1 MEKKGKILIVDD
13 NEDVLLSLNMLL
25 KPYVEGIRVINTP
38 ERIIGMMDSFM
49 PDVIMLDMNFHRD
62 AISGEEGYEWLKKIL
77 AHNPK
82 SVVLFITAY
91 VDTEKAVRA
100 IKAGAIDF
108 IPKPWDRNKLLDTV
122 KSAVEL
128 SRERNLDSSDSQEE
142 ESELKLNMNQCSD
155 SKSVVSSQDV
165 FAGMIG
171 ECPAM
176 RELKTQM
183 MRVAATDANVLITG
197 ENGTG
202 KDVVAHALHQLSG
215 RARKPFVNI
224 DLGCIPENLFESELF
239 GYEKGAF
246 TDARNA
252 KEGRI
257 ETADGGTLFL
267 DEIGNLNLPM
277 QQKLL
282 TVIEKRET
290 QRIGSN
296 KVSRV
301 DVNIDLGCIPENLFE
316 SELFGYEKGAFTD
329 AKNAKEGRI
338 ETADGGTLFLDEIG
352 NLNLPMQQK
361 LLTVIEKRETQRI
374 GSNKVSRV
382 DVRILAATNAHL
394 REKVGEGTFRQD
406 LFYRLNTIELHLPPL
421 RERGED
427 IVLLAEYFLK
437 IYSGK
442 YSVGDVVLG
451 TSAKQKLLKHTWPG
465 NVRELQHCIER
476 AIVLN
481 DKTELAAEDIRL
493 EDSVVALG
501 SSSSDSSSSSS
512 SGSIKV
518 DSLNLQ
524 TLERE
529 AIKRAISLSNGN
541 LTQAAEL
548 LGITRFALYRKIDK
562 LGV

>member
-1 MEKKGKILIVDD
+1 MMAMEKKGKILIVDD

-38 ERIIGMMDSFM
+38 ERIIGMMDSFR

-62 AISGEEGYEWLKKIL
+62 AISGEEGYEWLEKIL

-128 SRERNLDSSDSQEE
+128 SRERNLDSSD
-142 ESELKLNMNQCSD
+142 L
-155 SKSVVSSQDV
+155 
-165 FAGMIG
+165 IG

-176 RELKTQM
+176 KELKAQM

-202 KDVVAHALHQLSG
+202 KDVVAHALHQLSD
-215 RARKPFVNI
+215 RARKPF
-224 DLGCIPENLFESELF
+224 
-239 GYEKGAF
+239 
-246 TDARNA
+246 
-252 KEGRI
+252 
-257 ETADGGTLFL
+257 
-267 DEIGNLNLPM
+267 
-277 QQKLL
+277 
-282 TVIEKRET
+282 
-290 QRIGSN
+290 
-296 KVSRV
+296 
-301 DVNIDLGCIPENLFE
+301 VNIDLGCIPENLFE

-421 RERGED
+421 RDRGED

-442 YSVGDVVLG
+442 YSVGDVRLG
-451 TSAKQKLLKHTWPG
+451 ASAKQKLLKHTWPG

-476 AIVLN
+476 AIVLG
-481 DKTELAAEDIRL
+481 DKMELAAEDIRL
-493 EDSVVALG
+493 EDSVVASG
-501 SSSSDSSSSSS
+501 TS

>member
-1 MEKKGKILIVDD
+1 MMAMEKKGKILIVDD

-62 AISGEEGYEWLKKIL
+62 AISGEEGYEWLEKIL

-128 SRERNLDSSDSQEE
+128 SRERNLDSSDLQEK
-142 ESELKLNMNQCSD
+142 ESEQNLCSS
-155 SKSVVSSQDV
+155 SKSIVSSEDV
-165 FAGMIG
+165 FARMIG

-176 RELKTQM
+176 QELKAQM

-296 KVSRV
+296 KVSH
-301 DVNIDLGCIPENLFE
+301 
-316 SELFGYEKGAFTD
+316 
-329 AKNAKEGRI
+329 
-338 ETADGGTLFLDEIG
+338 
-352 NLNLPMQQK
+352 
-361 LLTVIEKRETQRI
+361 
-374 GSNKVSRV
+374 V

-442 YSVGDVVLG
+442 YSVGDVRLG
-451 TSAKQKLLKHTWPG
+451 ASAKQKLLKHSWSG

-476 AIVLN
+476 AIVLG

-493 EDSVVALG
+493 EDSVVVSGA
-501 SSSSDSSSSSS
+501 SSVN
-512 SGSIKV
+512 I

>member
-1 MEKKGKILIVDD
+1 MMAMEKKGKILIVDD

-128 SRERNLDSSDSQEE
+128 SRERNLDSSD
-142 ESELKLNMNQCSD
+142 L
-155 SKSVVSSQDV
+155 
-165 FAGMIG
+165 IG

-176 RELKTQM
+176 KELKAQM

-202 KDVVAHALHQLSG
+202 KDVVAHALHQLSD
-215 RARKPFVNI
+215 RARKPF
-224 DLGCIPENLFESELF
+224 
-239 GYEKGAF
+239 
-246 TDARNA
+246 
-252 KEGRI
+252 
-257 ETADGGTLFL
+257 
-267 DEIGNLNLPM
+267 
-277 QQKLL
+277 
-282 TVIEKRET
+282 
-290 QRIGSN
+290 
-296 KVSRV
+296 
-301 DVNIDLGCIPENLFE
+301 VNIDLGCIPENLFE

-374 GSNKVSRV
+374 GSNKVSYV

-421 RERGED
+421 RDRGED

-442 YSVGDVVLG
+442 YSVGDVRLG
-451 TSAKQKLLKHTWPG
+451 ASAKQKLLKHTWPG

-476 AIVLN
+476 AIVLG

-493 EDSVVALG
+493 EDSVVASG
-501 SSSSDSSSSSS
+501 TS

>member
-38 ERIIGMMDSFM
+38 ERIIGMMDSFR

-128 SRERNLDSSDSQEE
+128 SRERKLDSSDSQEK
-142 ESELKLNMNQCSD
+142 ESEQNMYQNLNMNQSPE
-155 SKSVVSSQDV
+155 SKSIASSQDV

-176 RELKTQM
+176 KELKAQM

-202 KDVVAHALHQLSG
+202 KDVVAHALHLLSD

-296 KVSRV
+296 KVSH
-301 DVNIDLGCIPENLFE
+301 
-316 SELFGYEKGAFTD
+316 
-329 AKNAKEGRI
+329 
-338 ETADGGTLFLDEIG
+338 
-352 NLNLPMQQK
+352 
-361 LLTVIEKRETQRI
+361 
-374 GSNKVSRV
+374 V

-394 REKVGEGTFRQD
+394 CEKVGEGTFRQD

-442 YSVGDVVLG
+442 YSVGDVVLSA
-451 TSAKQKLLKHTWPG
+451 SAKQKLLKHTWPG

-476 AIVLN
+476 AIVLG

-493 EDSVVALG
+493 EDSVVASGTSASNSATG
-501 SSSSDSSSSSS
+501 SA
-512 SGSIKV
+512 SGSVNI

>member
-1 MEKKGKILIVDD
+1 MMAMEKKGKILIVDD

-62 AISGEEGYEWLKKIL
+62 AISGEEGYEWLEKIL

-128 SRERNLDSSDSQEE
+128 SRERNLDASD
-142 ESELKLNMNQCSD
+142 L
-155 SKSVVSSQDV
+155 
-165 FAGMIG
+165 IG

-176 RELKTQM
+176 QELKAQM

-202 KDVVAHALHQLSG
+202 KDVVAHALHQLSD

-296 KVSRV
+296 KVSH
-301 DVNIDLGCIPENLFE
+301 
-316 SELFGYEKGAFTD
+316 
-329 AKNAKEGRI
+329 
-338 ETADGGTLFLDEIG
+338 
-352 NLNLPMQQK
+352 
-361 LLTVIEKRETQRI
+361 
-374 GSNKVSRV
+374 V

-442 YSVGDVVLG
+442 YSVGDVRLG
-451 TSAKQKLLKHTWPG
+451 ASAKQKLLKHTWPG

-476 AIVLN
+476 AIVLG

-493 EDSVVALG
+493 EDSVVASG
-501 SSSSDSSSSSS
+501 TS

>member
-62 AISGEEGYEWLKKIL
+62 AISGEEGYEWLEKIL

-128 SRERNLDSSDSQEE
+128 SRERNLDSSD
-142 ESELKLNMNQCSD
+142 L
-155 SKSVVSSQDV
+155 
-165 FAGMIG
+165 IG

-176 RELKTQM
+176 KELKAQM

-202 KDVVAHALHQLSG
+202 KDVVAHALHLLSD

-296 KVSRV
+296 KVSY
-301 DVNIDLGCIPENLFE
+301 VN
-316 SELFGYEKGAFTD
+316 
-329 AKNAKEGRI
+329 
-338 ETADGGTLFLDEIG
+338 
-352 NLNLPMQQK
+352 
-361 LLTVIEKRETQRI
+361 
-374 GSNKVSRV
+374 
-382 DVRILAATNAHL
+382 VRILAATNANL

-442 YSVGDVVLG
+442 YSVGDVVLSA
-451 TSAKQKLLKHTWPG
+451 SAKQKLLKHIWPG

-476 AIVLN
+476 AIVLG

-493 EDSVVALG
+493 EDSVVA
-501 SSSSDSSSSSS
+501 SRTS

>member
-1 MEKKGKILIVDD
+1 MMAMEKKGKILIVDD

-128 SRERNLDSSDSQEE
+128 SRERNLDTSD
-142 ESELKLNMNQCSD
+142 L
-155 SKSVVSSQDV
+155 
-165 FAGMIG
+165 IG

-176 RELKTQM
+176 KDLKAQM

-202 KDVVAHALHQLSG
+202 KDVVAHALHQLSD

-296 KVSRV
+296 KVSH
-301 DVNIDLGCIPENLFE
+301 
-316 SELFGYEKGAFTD
+316 
-329 AKNAKEGRI
+329 
-338 ETADGGTLFLDEIG
+338 
-352 NLNLPMQQK
+352 
-361 LLTVIEKRETQRI
+361 
-374 GSNKVSRV
+374 V
-382 DVRILAATNAHL
+382 DVRILAATNANL
-394 REKVGEGTFRQD
+394 REKVGEGAFRQD

-421 RERGED
+421 HERGED

-451 TSAKQKLLKHTWPG
+451 ASAKQKLLKHTWPG

-476 AIVLN
+476 AIVLG

>member
-1 MEKKGKILIVDD
+1 MMAMEKKGKILIVDD

-62 AISGEEGYEWLKKIL
+62 AISGEEGYEWLEKIL

-122 KSAVEL
+122 KCAVEL
-128 SRERNLDSSDSQEE
+128 SRERNLDSSD
-142 ESELKLNMNQCSD
+142 L
-155 SKSVVSSQDV
+155 
-165 FAGMIG
+165 IG

-176 RELKTQM
+176 KELKAQM

-202 KDVVAHALHQLSG
+202 KDVVAHALHQLSD

-301 DVNIDLGCIPENLFE
+301 DV
-316 SELFGYEKGAFTD
+316 
-329 AKNAKEGRI
+329 
-338 ETADGGTLFLDEIG
+338 
-352 NLNLPMQQK
+352 
-361 LLTVIEKRETQRI
+361 
-374 GSNKVSRV
+374 
-382 DVRILAATNAHL
+382 RILAATNANL

-442 YSVGDVVLG
+442 YSVGDVRLG
-451 TSAKQKLLKHTWPG
+451 ASAKQKLLKHTWPG

-476 AIVLN
+476 AIVLG

-493 EDSVVALG
+493 EDSVVVSGASSSDSVSG
-501 SSSSDSSSSSS
+501 SSSSSVN
-512 SGSIKV
+512 I

>member
-1 MEKKGKILIVDD
+1 MMAMEKKGKILIVDD

-62 AISGEEGYEWLKKIL
+62 AISGEEGYEWLEKIL

-128 SRERNLDSSDSQEE
+128 SRERNLDSSD
-142 ESELKLNMNQCSD
+142 L
-155 SKSVVSSQDV
+155 
-165 FAGMIG
+165 IG

-176 RELKTQM
+176 KELKAQM

-202 KDVVAHALHQLSG
+202 KDVVAHALHQLSD
-215 RARKPFVNI
+215 RARKPF
-224 DLGCIPENLFESELF
+224 
-239 GYEKGAF
+239 
-246 TDARNA
+246 
-252 KEGRI
+252 
-257 ETADGGTLFL
+257 
-267 DEIGNLNLPM
+267 
-277 QQKLL
+277 
-282 TVIEKRET
+282 
-290 QRIGSN
+290 
-296 KVSRV
+296 
-301 DVNIDLGCIPENLFE
+301 VNIDLGCIPENLFE

-374 GSNKVSRV
+374 GSNKVSHV
-382 DVRILAATNAHL
+382 DVRILAATNANL
-394 REKVGEGTFRQD
+394 REKVGEGAFRQD

-421 RERGED
+421 RDRGED

-442 YSVGDVVLG
+442 YSVGDVRLG
-451 TSAKQKLLKHTWPG
+451 ASGKQKLLKHTWPG

-476 AIVLN
+476 AIVLG

-493 EDSVVALG
+493 EDSVVASG
-501 SSSSDSSSSSS
+501 TS

>member
-1 MEKKGKILIVDD
+1 MAIEKKGKILIVDD

-62 AISGEEGYEWLKKIL
+62 AISGEEGYEWLEKIL

-128 SRERNLDSSDSQEE
+128 SRERNLDSSDLQEK
-142 ESELKLNMNQCSD
+142 ESEQNLCSS
-155 SKSVVSSQDV
+155 SKSIVSSEDV
-165 FAGMIG
+165 FARMIG

-176 RELKTQM
+176 KNLKVQM

-202 KDVVAHALHQLSG
+202 KDVVAHALHQLSD
-215 RARKPFVNI
+215 RARKPF
-224 DLGCIPENLFESELF
+224 
-239 GYEKGAF
+239 
-246 TDARNA
+246 
-252 KEGRI
+252 
-257 ETADGGTLFL
+257 
-267 DEIGNLNLPM
+267 
-277 QQKLL
+277 
-282 TVIEKRET
+282 
-290 QRIGSN
+290 
-296 KVSRV
+296 
-301 DVNIDLGCIPENLFE
+301 VNIDLGCIPENLFE

-374 GSNKVSRV
+374 GSNKVSQV

-394 REKVGEGTFRQD
+394 REKVSEGAFRQD

-442 YSVGDVVLG
+442 YSVGDVRLG
-451 TSAKQKLLKHTWPG
+451 ASAKQKLLKHNWPG

-476 AIVLN
+476 AIVLG
-481 DKTELAAEDIRL
+481 DKTELAADDIRL
-493 EDSVVALG
+493 EDSVVVSGA
-501 SSSSDSSSSSS
+501 SSSDSSSSSVN
-512 SGSIKV
+512 I

>member
-1 MEKKGKILIVDD
+1 MMAMEKKGKILIVDD

-62 AISGEEGYEWLKKIL
+62 AISGEEGYEWLEKIL

-128 SRERNLDSSDSQEE
+128 SRERNLDSSD
-142 ESELKLNMNQCSD
+142 L
-155 SKSVVSSQDV
+155 
-165 FAGMIG
+165 IG

-176 RELKTQM
+176 KELKAQM

-202 KDVVAHALHQLSG
+202 KDVVAHALHQLSD

-296 KVSRV
+296 KVSH
-301 DVNIDLGCIPENLFE
+301 
-316 SELFGYEKGAFTD
+316 
-329 AKNAKEGRI
+329 
-338 ETADGGTLFLDEIG
+338 
-352 NLNLPMQQK
+352 
-361 LLTVIEKRETQRI
+361 
-374 GSNKVSRV
+374 V
-382 DVRILAATNAHL
+382 DVRILAATNANL
-394 REKVGEGTFRQD
+394 REKVGEGAFRQD

-421 RERGED
+421 RDRGED

-442 YSVGDVVLG
+442 YSVDDVRLG
-451 TSAKQKLLKHTWPG
+451 ASAKQKLLKHTWPG

-476 AIVLN
+476 AIVLG

-493 EDSVVALG
+493 EESMVVSGTSALDSV
-501 SSSSDSSSSSS
+501 SDSSLSSS

>member
-1 MEKKGKILIVDD
+1 MEKNGKILIVDD

-128 SRERNLDSSDSQEE
+128 SRERKLDSSDSQEK
-142 ESELKLNMNQCSD
+142 ESEQNMYQNLNMNQCSE
-155 SKSVVSSQDV
+155 SKSIASSEDV
-165 FAGMIG
+165 FARMIG

-176 RELKTQM
+176 KELKAQM

-202 KDVVAHALHQLSG
+202 KDVVAHALHLLSD

-296 KVSRV
+296 KVSY
-301 DVNIDLGCIPENLFE
+301 VN
-316 SELFGYEKGAFTD
+316 
-329 AKNAKEGRI
+329 
-338 ETADGGTLFLDEIG
+338 
-352 NLNLPMQQK
+352 
-361 LLTVIEKRETQRI
+361 
-374 GSNKVSRV
+374 
-382 DVRILAATNAHL
+382 VRILAATNANL

-406 LFYRLNTIELHLPPL
+406 LF
-421 RERGED
+421 
-427 IVLLAEYFLK
+427 
-437 IYSGK
+437 
-442 YSVGDVVLG
+442 
-451 TSAKQKLLKHTWPG
+451 
-465 NVRELQHCIER
+465 
-476 AIVLN
+476 
-481 DKTELAAEDIRL
+481 
-493 EDSVVALG
+493 
-501 SSSSDSSSSSS
+501 
-512 SGSIKV
+512 
-518 DSLNLQ
+518 
-524 TLERE
+524 
-529 AIKRAISLSNGN
+529 
-541 LTQAAEL
+541 
-548 LGITRFALYRKIDK
+548 
-562 LGV
+562 

>member
-1 MEKKGKILIVDD
+1 MAIEKKGKILIVDD

-38 ERIIGMMDSFM
+38 ERIIGMMDSFR

-62 AISGEEGYEWLKKIL
+62 AISGEEGYEWLEKIL

-128 SRERNLDSSDSQEE
+128 SWERNLDSSDLHEK
-142 ESELKLNMNQCSD
+142 ESELNLNMNQSSE
-155 SKSVVSSQDV
+155 SKSIASSEDV
-165 FAGMIG
+165 FARMIG
-171 ECPAM
+171 ECPVM
-176 RELKTQM
+176 QELKAQM

-202 KDVVAHALHQLSG
+202 KDVVADALHQLSD

-282 TVIEKRET
+282 
-290 QRIGSN
+290 
-296 KVSRV
+296 
-301 DVNIDLGCIPENLFE
+301 
-316 SELFGYEKGAFTD
+316 A
-329 AKNAKEGRI
+329 
-338 ETADGGTLFLDEIG
+338 
-352 NLNLPMQQK
+352 
-361 LLTVIEKRETQRI
+361 VIEKRETQRI

-442 YSVGDVVLG
+442 YSVGDVRLG
-451 TSAKQKLLKHTWPG
+451 ASAKQKLLKHTWPG

-476 AIVLN
+476 AIVLS

-524 TLERE
+524 SLERE

>member
-1 MEKKGKILIVDD
+1 MMAMEKKGKILIVDD

-62 AISGEEGYEWLKKIL
+62 AISGEEGYEWLEKIL

-128 SRERNLDSSDSQEE
+128 SRERNLDSSD
-142 ESELKLNMNQCSD
+142 L
-155 SKSVVSSQDV
+155 
-165 FAGMIG
+165 IG

-176 RELKTQM
+176 QELKAQM

-202 KDVVAHALHQLSG
+202 KDVVAHALHQLSD
-215 RARKPFVNI
+215 RARKPF
-224 DLGCIPENLFESELF
+224 
-239 GYEKGAF
+239 
-246 TDARNA
+246 
-252 KEGRI
+252 
-257 ETADGGTLFL
+257 
-267 DEIGNLNLPM
+267 
-277 QQKLL
+277 
-282 TVIEKRET
+282 
-290 QRIGSN
+290 
-296 KVSRV
+296 
-301 DVNIDLGCIPENLFE
+301 VNIDLGCIPENLFE

-361 LLTVIEKRETQRI
+361 LLTVIEKHETQRI
-374 GSNKVSRV
+374 GSNKVSYV
-382 DVRILAATNAHL
+382 NVRILAATNANL
-394 REKVGEGTFRQD
+394 REKVGDGAFRQD

-421 RERGED
+421 RDRGED

-451 TSAKQKLLKHTWPG
+451 ASAKQKLLKHTWPG

-476 AIVLN
+476 VIVLG

-501 SSSSDSSSSSS
+501 TSASDSVSASVN
-512 SGSIKV
+512 I

>member
-1 MEKKGKILIVDD
+1 MMAMEKKGKILIVDD

-38 ERIIGMMDSFM
+38 ERIIGMMNSFM

-62 AISGEEGYEWLKKIL
+62 AISGEEGYEWLEKIL

-128 SRERNLDSSDSQEE
+128 SRERNLDSSD
-142 ESELKLNMNQCSD
+142 L
-155 SKSVVSSQDV
+155 
-165 FAGMIG
+165 IG

-176 RELKTQM
+176 KELKAQM

-202 KDVVAHALHQLSG
+202 KDVVAHALHLLSD

-296 KVSRV
+296 KVSH
-301 DVNIDLGCIPENLFE
+301 
-316 SELFGYEKGAFTD
+316 
-329 AKNAKEGRI
+329 
-338 ETADGGTLFLDEIG
+338 
-352 NLNLPMQQK
+352 
-361 LLTVIEKRETQRI
+361 
-374 GSNKVSRV
+374 V
-382 DVRILAATNAHL
+382 DVRILAATNANL
-394 REKVGEGTFRQD
+394 REKVGEGAFRQD

-421 RERGED
+421 RDRGED

-442 YSVGDVVLG
+442 YSVDDVRLG
-451 TSAKQKLLKHTWPG
+451 ASAKQKLLKHTWPG

-476 AIVLN
+476 AIVLG

-493 EDSVVALG
+493 EDSVVASGTSASNSATG
-501 SSSSDSSSSSS
+501 SA
-512 SGSIKV
+512 SGSVNI

-562 LGV
+562 LGI

>member
-1 MEKKGKILIVDD
+1 MMAMEKKGKILIVDD

-62 AISGEEGYEWLKKIL
+62 AISGEEGYEWLEKIL

-128 SRERNLDSSDSQEE
+128 SRERNLDSSD
-142 ESELKLNMNQCSD
+142 L
-155 SKSVVSSQDV
+155 
-165 FAGMIG
+165 IG

-176 RELKTQM
+176 KELKAQM

-202 KDVVAHALHQLSG
+202 KDVVAHALHQLSD
-215 RARKPFVNI
+215 RARKPF
-224 DLGCIPENLFESELF
+224 
-239 GYEKGAF
+239 
-246 TDARNA
+246 
-252 KEGRI
+252 
-257 ETADGGTLFL
+257 
-267 DEIGNLNLPM
+267 
-277 QQKLL
+277 
-282 TVIEKRET
+282 
-290 QRIGSN
+290 
-296 KVSRV
+296 
-301 DVNIDLGCIPENLFE
+301 VNIDLGCIPENLFE

-374 GSNKVSRV
+374 GSNKVSHV
-382 DVRILAATNAHL
+382 DVRILAATNANL
-394 REKVGEGTFRQD
+394 REKVGEGAFRQD

-442 YSVGDVVLG
+442 YSVGDVRLG
-451 TSAKQKLLKHTWPG
+451 ASAKQKLLKHTWPG

-476 AIVLN
+476 AIVLS

-501 SSSSDSSSSSS
+501 SSSSDSVSASVN
-512 SGSIKV
+512 I

>member
-1 MEKKGKILIVDD
+1 MMAMEKKGKILIVDD

-128 SRERNLDSSDSQEE
+128 SRERNLDSSD
-142 ESELKLNMNQCSD
+142 L
-155 SKSVVSSQDV
+155 
-165 FAGMIG
+165 IG

-176 RELKTQM
+176 KELKAQM

-202 KDVVAHALHQLSG
+202 KDVVAHALHQLSD
-215 RARKPFVNI
+215 RARKPF
-224 DLGCIPENLFESELF
+224 
-239 GYEKGAF
+239 
-246 TDARNA
+246 
-252 KEGRI
+252 
-257 ETADGGTLFL
+257 
-267 DEIGNLNLPM
+267 
-277 QQKLL
+277 
-282 TVIEKRET
+282 
-290 QRIGSN
+290 
-296 KVSRV
+296 
-301 DVNIDLGCIPENLFE
+301 VNIDLGCIPENLFE

-374 GSNKVSRV
+374 GSNKVSHV
-382 DVRILAATNAHL
+382 DVRILAATNANL
-394 REKVGEGTFRQD
+394 REKVGEGAFRQD

-421 RERGED
+421 RDRGED

-437 IYSGK
+437 TYSGK

-451 TSAKQKLLKHTWPG
+451 ASAKQKLLKHTWPG

-476 AIVLN
+476 AIVLG

-493 EDSVVALG
+493 EDSVVASG
-501 SSSSDSSSSSS
+501 TS

>member
-1 MEKKGKILIVDD
+1 MMAMEKKGKILIVDD

-62 AISGEEGYEWLKKIL
+62 AISGEEGYEWLEKIL

-128 SRERNLDSSDSQEE
+128 SRERNLDSSD
-142 ESELKLNMNQCSD
+142 L
-155 SKSVVSSQDV
+155 
-165 FAGMIG
+165 IG

-176 RELKTQM
+176 KELKAQM

-202 KDVVAHALHQLSG
+202 KDVVAHALHQLSD

-296 KVSRV
+296 KVSH
-301 DVNIDLGCIPENLFE
+301 
-316 SELFGYEKGAFTD
+316 
-329 AKNAKEGRI
+329 
-338 ETADGGTLFLDEIG
+338 
-352 NLNLPMQQK
+352 
-361 LLTVIEKRETQRI
+361 
-374 GSNKVSRV
+374 V
-382 DVRILAATNAHL
+382 DVRILAATNANL
-394 REKVGEGTFRQD
+394 REKVGEGAFRQD

-421 RERGED
+421 RDRGED

-451 TSAKQKLLKHTWPG
+451 ASAKQKLLKHTWPG

-476 AIVLN
+476 AIVLG

-493 EDSVVALG
+493 EDSMVVSGTSALD
-501 SSSSDSSSSSS
+501 SVSDFSLSSS

>member
-1 MEKKGKILIVDD
+1 MAIEKKGKILIVDD

-38 ERIIGMMDSFM
+38 ERIIGMMDSFR
-49 PDVIMLDMNFHRD
+49 PDVIMLDMNFYRD
-62 AISGEEGYEWLKKIL
+62 AISGEEGYEWLEKIL

-128 SRERNLDSSDSQEE
+128 SWERNLDSSDLHEK
-142 ESELKLNMNQCSD
+142 ESELNLNMNQSSE
-155 SKSVVSSQDV
+155 SKSIASSEDV
-165 FAGMIG
+165 FARMIG
-171 ECPAM
+171 ECPVM
-176 RELKTQM
+176 QELKAQM

-202 KDVVAHALHQLSG
+202 KDVVADALHQLSD

-301 DVNIDLGCIPENLFE
+301 DV
-316 SELFGYEKGAFTD
+316 
-329 AKNAKEGRI
+329 
-338 ETADGGTLFLDEIG
+338 
-352 NLNLPMQQK
+352 
-361 LLTVIEKRETQRI
+361 
-374 GSNKVSRV
+374 
-382 DVRILAATNAHL
+382 RILAATNANL
-394 REKVGEGTFRQD
+394 RDKVGEGTFRQD

-421 RERGED
+421 RDRGED

-442 YSVGDVVLG
+442 YSVGDVRLG
-451 TSAKQKLLKHTWPG
+451 ASAKQKLLKHTWPG

-476 AIVLN
+476 AIVLG

-493 EDSVVALG
+493 EDSVVVSAA
-501 SSSSDSSSSSS
+501 SSSDSSSSSVN
-512 SGSIKV
+512 I

-562 LGV
+562 LGI

>member
-1 MEKKGKILIVDD
+1 MMAMEKKGKILIVDD

-62 AISGEEGYEWLKKIL
+62 AISGEEGYEWLEKIL

-128 SRERNLDSSDSQEE
+128 SRERNLDSSDLQEN
-142 ESELKLNMNQCSD
+142 ESEQNQCSS
-155 SKSVVSSQDV
+155 SKSIVSSEDV
-165 FAGMIG
+165 FARMIG

-176 RELKTQM
+176 KKLKAQM

-202 KDVVAHALHQLSG
+202 KDVVAHALHQLSD
-215 RARKPFVNI
+215 RARKPF
-224 DLGCIPENLFESELF
+224 
-239 GYEKGAF
+239 
-246 TDARNA
+246 
-252 KEGRI
+252 
-257 ETADGGTLFL
+257 
-267 DEIGNLNLPM
+267 
-277 QQKLL
+277 
-282 TVIEKRET
+282 
-290 QRIGSN
+290 
-296 KVSRV
+296 
-301 DVNIDLGCIPENLFE
+301 VNIDLGCIPENLFE

-374 GSNKVSRV
+374 GSNKVSQV

-394 REKVGEGTFRQD
+394 REKVSEGAFRQD

-442 YSVGDVVLG
+442 YSVGDVRLG
-451 TSAKQKLLKHTWPG
+451 ASAKQKLLKHNWPG

-476 AIVLN
+476 AIVLG

-493 EDSVVALG
+493 EDSVVVSGA
-501 SSSSDSSSSSS
+501 SSSDSSSSSS
-512 SGSIKV
+512 SSSVNI

-562 LGV
+562 LGI

>member
-1 MEKKGKILIVDD
+1 MAIEKKGKILIVDD

-62 AISGEEGYEWLKKIL
+62 AISGEEGYEWLEKIL

-128 SRERNLDSSDSQEE
+128 SRERNLDASD
-142 ESELKLNMNQCSD
+142 L
-155 SKSVVSSQDV
+155 
-165 FAGMIG
+165 IG

-176 RELKTQM
+176 QELKAQM

-202 KDVVAHALHQLSG
+202 KDVVAHALHQLSD

-282 TVIEKRET
+282 TVIEKRKT

-296 KVSRV
+296 KVSY
-301 DVNIDLGCIPENLFE
+301 VN
-316 SELFGYEKGAFTD
+316 
-329 AKNAKEGRI
+329 
-338 ETADGGTLFLDEIG
+338 
-352 NLNLPMQQK
+352 
-361 LLTVIEKRETQRI
+361 
-374 GSNKVSRV
+374 
-382 DVRILAATNAHL
+382 VRILAATNAHL

-421 RERGED
+421 RDRGED

-442 YSVGDVVLG
+442 YSVGDVRLG
-451 TSAKQKLLKHTWPG
+451 ASAKQKLLKHTWPG

-476 AIVLN
+476 AIVLG

-493 EDSVVALG
+493 EDSVVASGTSASNSATG
-501 SSSSDSSSSSS
+501 SVSASVN
-512 SGSIKV
+512 I

>member
-1 MEKKGKILIVDD
+1 MMAMEKKGKILIVDD

-62 AISGEEGYEWLKKIL
+62 VISGEEGYEWLEKIL

-128 SRERNLDSSDSQEE
+128 SRERNLDSSD
-142 ESELKLNMNQCSD
+142 L
-155 SKSVVSSQDV
+155 
-165 FAGMIG
+165 IG

-176 RELKTQM
+176 KELKAQM

-202 KDVVAHALHQLSG
+202 KDVVAHALHLLSD

-257 ETADGGTLFL
+257 EMADGGTLFL

-296 KVSRV
+296 KVSY
-301 DVNIDLGCIPENLFE
+301 VN
-316 SELFGYEKGAFTD
+316 
-329 AKNAKEGRI
+329 
-338 ETADGGTLFLDEIG
+338 
-352 NLNLPMQQK
+352 
-361 LLTVIEKRETQRI
+361 
-374 GSNKVSRV
+374 
-382 DVRILAATNAHL
+382 VRILAATNVPL

-442 YSVGDVVLG
+442 YSVGDVVLSA
-451 TSAKQKLLKHTWPG
+451 SAKQKLLKHTWPG

-476 AIVLN
+476 AIVLG
-481 DKTELAAEDIRL
+481 DKMELAAEDIRL
-493 EDSVVALG
+493 EDSVVASG
-501 SSSSDSSSSSS
+501 TS

>member
-1 MEKKGKILIVDD
+1 MMAMEKKGKILIVDD

-25 KPYVEGIRVINTP
+25 KPYVEGIRVITTP

-62 AISGEEGYEWLKKIL
+62 AISGEEGYEWLEKIL

-128 SRERNLDSSDSQEE
+128 SRERNLDSSD
-142 ESELKLNMNQCSD
+142 L
-155 SKSVVSSQDV
+155 
-165 FAGMIG
+165 IG

-176 RELKTQM
+176 KELKAQM

-202 KDVVAHALHQLSG
+202 KDVVAHALHQLSD
-215 RARKPFVNI
+215 RARKPF
-224 DLGCIPENLFESELF
+224 
-239 GYEKGAF
+239 
-246 TDARNA
+246 
-252 KEGRI
+252 
-257 ETADGGTLFL
+257 
-267 DEIGNLNLPM
+267 
-277 QQKLL
+277 
-282 TVIEKRET
+282 
-290 QRIGSN
+290 
-296 KVSRV
+296 
-301 DVNIDLGCIPENLFE
+301 VNIDLGCIPENLFE

-382 DVRILAATNAHL
+382 DVRILAATNANL
-394 REKVGEGTFRQD
+394 REKVGEGAFRQD

-451 TSAKQKLLKHTWPG
+451 ASAKQKLLKHTWPG

-476 AIVLN
+476 AIVLG

-493 EDSVVALG
+493 EDSVVVSGA
-501 SSSSDSSSSSS
+501 SSSDSSSGSSS
-512 SGSIKV
+512 SSVNI

>member
-1 MEKKGKILIVDD
+1 MAMEKNGKILIVDD

-62 AISGEEGYEWLKKIL
+62 AISGEEGYEWLEKIL

-128 SRERNLDSSDSQEE
+128 SRERNLDSSDLQEK
-142 ESELKLNMNQCSD
+142 ESEQNLCSS
-155 SKSVVSSQDV
+155 SKSIVSSEDV
-165 FAGMIG
+165 FARMIG

-176 RELKTQM
+176 KNLKVQM

-202 KDVVAHALHQLSG
+202 KDVVAHALHQLSD

-301 DVNIDLGCIPENLFE
+301 DV
-316 SELFGYEKGAFTD
+316 
-329 AKNAKEGRI
+329 
-338 ETADGGTLFLDEIG
+338 
-352 NLNLPMQQK
+352 
-361 LLTVIEKRETQRI
+361 
-374 GSNKVSRV
+374 
-382 DVRILAATNAHL
+382 RILAATNAHL

-406 LFYRLNTIELHLPPL
+406 LFYRLNTIGLHLPPL

-442 YSVGDVVLG
+442 YSVGDVRLG
-451 TSAKQKLLKHTWPG
+451 ASAKQKLLKHNWPG

-476 AIVLN
+476 AIVLG

-493 EDSVVALG
+493 EDSVVVSGA
-501 SSSSDSSSSSS
+501 SSVN
-512 SGSIKV
+512 I

-562 LGV
+562 LGI

>member
-1 MEKKGKILIVDD
+1 MMAMEKKGKILIVDD

-62 AISGEEGYEWLKKIL
+62 AISGEEGYEWLEKIL

-128 SRERNLDSSDSQEE
+128 SRERNLDASD
-142 ESELKLNMNQCSD
+142 L
-155 SKSVVSSQDV
+155 
-165 FAGMIG
+165 IG

-176 RELKTQM
+176 QELKAQM

-202 KDVVAHALHQLSG
+202 KDVVAHALHQLSD

-296 KVSRV
+296 KVSH
-301 DVNIDLGCIPENLFE
+301 
-316 SELFGYEKGAFTD
+316 
-329 AKNAKEGRI
+329 
-338 ETADGGTLFLDEIG
+338 
-352 NLNLPMQQK
+352 
-361 LLTVIEKRETQRI
+361 
-374 GSNKVSRV
+374 V
-382 DVRILAATNAHL
+382 DVRILAATNANL
-394 REKVGEGTFRQD
+394 REKVGEGAFRQD

-421 RERGED
+421 RDCGED

-442 YSVGDVVLG
+442 YSVGDVRLG
-451 TSAKQKLLKHTWPG
+451 ASAKQKLLKHTWPG

-476 AIVLN
+476 AIVLG

-493 EDSVVALG
+493 EDSVVASGTSASNSATG
-501 SSSSDSSSSSS
+501 SA
-512 SGSIKV
+512 SGSVNI

>member
-1 MEKKGKILIVDD
+1 MMAMEKKGKILIVDD

-128 SRERNLDSSDSQEE
+128 SRERNLDSSD
-142 ESELKLNMNQCSD
+142 L
-155 SKSVVSSQDV
+155 
-165 FAGMIG
+165 IG

-176 RELKTQM
+176 KELKAQM

-202 KDVVAHALHQLSG
+202 KDVVAHALHQLSD
-215 RARKPFVNI
+215 RARKPF
-224 DLGCIPENLFESELF
+224 
-239 GYEKGAF
+239 
-246 TDARNA
+246 
-252 KEGRI
+252 
-257 ETADGGTLFL
+257 
-267 DEIGNLNLPM
+267 
-277 QQKLL
+277 
-282 TVIEKRET
+282 
-290 QRIGSN
+290 
-296 KVSRV
+296 
-301 DVNIDLGCIPENLFE
+301 VNIDLGCIPENLFE

-374 GSNKVSRV
+374 GSNKVSHV

-421 RERGED
+421 RDRGED

-442 YSVGDVVLG
+442 YSVGDVRLG
-451 TSAKQKLLKHTWPG
+451 ASAKQKLLKHTWPG

-476 AIVLN
+476 AIVLG
-481 DKTELAAEDIRL
+481 DKMELAAEDIRL
-493 EDSVVALG
+493 EDSVVASGTSASNSATG
-501 SSSSDSSSSSS
+501 SA
-512 SGSIKV
+512 SGSVNI

>member
-1 MEKKGKILIVDD
+1 MMAMEKKGKILIVDD

-62 AISGEEGYEWLKKIL
+62 AISGEEGYEWLEKIL

-128 SRERNLDSSDSQEE
+128 SRERNLDSSD
-142 ESELKLNMNQCSD
+142 L
-155 SKSVVSSQDV
+155 
-165 FAGMIG
+165 IG

-176 RELKTQM
+176 KELKAQM

-202 KDVVAHALHQLSG
+202 KDVVAHALHQLSD

-296 KVSRV
+296 KVSH
-301 DVNIDLGCIPENLFE
+301 
-316 SELFGYEKGAFTD
+316 
-329 AKNAKEGRI
+329 
-338 ETADGGTLFLDEIG
+338 
-352 NLNLPMQQK
+352 
-361 LLTVIEKRETQRI
+361 
-374 GSNKVSRV
+374 V

-442 YSVGDVVLG
+442 YSVGDVRLG
-451 TSAKQKLLKHTWPG
+451 ASAKQKLLKHTWPG

-476 AIVLN
+476 AIVLG

-493 EDSVVALG
+493 EDSVVASG
-501 SSSSDSSSSSS
+501 TS

>member
-1 MEKKGKILIVDD
+1 MAIEKNGKILIVDD
-13 NEDVLLSLNMLL
+13 NEDVLLSLNM
-25 KPYVEGIRVINTP
+25 
-38 ERIIGMMDSFM
+38 
-49 PDVIMLDMNFHRD
+49 NFHRD
-62 AISGEEGYEWLKKIL
+62 AISGEEGYEWLEKIL

-128 SRERNLDSSDSQEE
+128 SRERNLDSSDLQEK
-142 ESELKLNMNQCSD
+142 ESEQNQCFS
-155 SKSVVSSQDV
+155 SKSIVSSEDV
-165 FAGMIG
+165 FARMIG

-176 RELKTQM
+176 KELKAQM

-202 KDVVAHALHQLSG
+202 KDVVAHALHQLSD

-296 KVSRV
+296 KVS
-301 DVNIDLGCIPENLFE
+301 
-316 SELFGYEKGAFTD
+316 
-329 AKNAKEGRI
+329 
-338 ETADGGTLFLDEIG
+338 
-352 NLNLPMQQK
+352 Q
-361 LLTVIEKRETQRI
+361 
-374 GSNKVSRV
+374 V

-394 REKVGEGTFRQD
+394 REKVSEGAFRQD

-421 RERGED
+421 RDRGED

-442 YSVGDVVLG
+442 YSVGDVRLG
-451 TSAKQKLLKHTWPG
+451 ASAKQKLLKHNWPG

-476 AIVLN
+476 AIVLG
-481 DKTELAAEDIRL
+481 DKTELAAEDIKL
-493 EDSVVALG
+493 EDSVVASG
-501 SSSSDSSSSSS
+501 ASSSDSSSSSVN
-512 SGSIKV
+512 I